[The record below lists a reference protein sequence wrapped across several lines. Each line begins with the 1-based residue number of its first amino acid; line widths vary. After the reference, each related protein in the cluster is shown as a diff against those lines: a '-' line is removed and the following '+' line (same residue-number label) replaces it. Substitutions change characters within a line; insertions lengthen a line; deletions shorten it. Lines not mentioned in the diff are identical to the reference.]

1 MAYPEHLLSPDE
13 EVVTEF
19 RPHWTAILP
28 QLGITLVALVAVV
41 ASLVLLNPPARS
53 WTALGILVVWLV
65 LVIRGLADW
74 WFTQHVVTNERVIH
88 RQGVISKKGREIP
101 LEMINSVSFSQTLFE
116 RMVGSGDLIIE
127 SAAETGQTRYTD
139 IPHPERLQTQ
149 IYVSR
154 EARMFELER
163 GGSSGGEG
171 GSQATVAQ
179 QLEILSRLHDQGK
192 LTDEEFETQKRG
204 LLDPG

>member
-1 MAYPEHLLSPDE
+1 MAYPEHLLSPGE
-13 EVVTEF
+13 EVVTQF

-28 QLGITLVALVAVV
+28 QLGVTVLGVAALIAAGVFLDGSARWWTVLGVVGLWLLLV
-41 ASLVLLNPPARS
+41 
-53 WTALGILVVWLV
+53 T
-65 LVIRGLADW
+65 RGLADW

-88 RQGVISKKGREIP
+88 RYGVISRKGREIP

-139 IPHPERLQTQ
+139 IPEPEQLQTT

-154 EARMFELER
+154 EARMFELE
-163 GGSSGGEG
+163 GGDVADQS
-171 GSQATVAQ
+171 VAQ
-179 QLEILSRLHDQGK
+179 QLETLSRLHDQGK
-192 LTDEEFETQKRG
+192 LTDDEFETQKRK
-204 LLDPG
+204 LLET